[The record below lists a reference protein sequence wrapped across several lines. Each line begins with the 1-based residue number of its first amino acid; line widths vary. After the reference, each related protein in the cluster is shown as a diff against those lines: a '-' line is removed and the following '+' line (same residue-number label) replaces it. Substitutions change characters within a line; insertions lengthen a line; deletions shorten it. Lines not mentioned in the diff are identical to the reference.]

1 MDEVKAEE
9 KAKGILGS
17 LGCPYFLFQARPQV
31 QKRLGARLASEAKPL
46 PNFAPALRRQK
57 KLTVNALSSRPT
69 NLIWFHHVTPP
80 ANDHFTRPSML
91 IDTFLYNFG
100 QYVLLLKAAI
110 AKPERFSMYYKETI
124 RQMDAIGVGSVFI
137 VILISMFIG
146 MVTAVQ
152 FADQL
157 GDSFV
162 PTYYIGYIVRDITI
176 IEMAPT
182 ITCLVLAG
190 KVGSNLAAEIGG
202 MRQKEHIDAMEIMGV
217 NTAAYLIMPKLVAAI
232 FVIPLLVAISAF
244 VSIIGG
250 YVATVLPGTLSHTEY
265 VLGLRSYFV
274 PRYVFMMFVK
284 ASVFAFL
291 LTSVSCYLGYYV
303 KGGSIELGEAS
314 TNAVV
319 VSNVLILLFDFIIA
333 LLLT

>member
-1 MDEVKAEE
+1 
-9 KAKGILGS
+9 
-17 LGCPYFLFQARPQV
+17 
-31 QKRLGARLASEAKPL
+31 
-46 PNFAPALRRQK
+46 
-57 KLTVNALSSRPT
+57 
-69 NLIWFHHVTPP
+69 
-80 ANDHFTRPSML
+80 
-91 IDTFLYNFG
+91 
-100 QYVLLLKAAI
+100 VLLLKEAI
-110 AKPERFSMYYKETI
+110 FNKPERFSMYYKETM

-137 VILISMFIG
+137 VLLISVFIG

-157 GDSFV
+157 SGSFI
-162 PTYYIGYIVRDITI
+162 PAYYIGYIVRDITI

-217 NTAAYLIMPKLVAAI
+217 NTAGYLIAPKLLAAVV
-232 FVIPLLVAISAF
+232 VIPMLVAISAF

-250 YVATVLPGTLSHTEY
+250 YLATVLPGIISHTEY
-265 VLGLRSYFV
+265 VLGLRSFFV

-284 ASVFAFL
+284 AGVFAFI

-303 KGGSIELGEAS
+303 RGGSIELGEAS

-319 VSNVLILLFDFIIA
+319 ISNVLILLFDFIIA